1 MPDEL
6 EKLVQDDIR
15 SINDKFLKQYIKK
28 HDNFCIYP
36 FIHLDILTNV
46 DGSMSA
52 GPLCCSANGLN
63 PSHVLKLEKE
73 TLLGD
78 FGNPKFE
85 ELRQQ
90 IRKNKLPDACHQQCP
105 KNQKVT
111 HRTVMND
118 YYKEQVQFKT
128 IIENPRLIRLN
139 WKFGNHC
146 NLACRMC
153 APSISSHFNKVLSS
167 SSESLKLN
175 LEKFNLYPSKR
186 GDKIN
191 RTNDV
196 TLKKLKNM
204 LPHLQYLQTS
214 GGEPFLSNELD
225 NFLKTAIETKDCE
238 HIELEI
244 TTNGTKFIKEKLDL
258 ISKFKYIRFVISI
271 DGTDSIYDYIRYP
284 FKYSILRKRLE
295 YLAEYI
301 KEYDL
306 GNKTEVSI
314 ICMGM
319 IYNLF
324 EYGKLEKLFN
334 EIISPMDLVYSE
346 FFMDP
351 QLTGFFTLDEMAYHY
366 HILNLKFAPSYL
378 IAEALDYYK
387 KYSDEDPEEKL
398 WYIKLKH
405 IHEECQGMAY
415 QPLIKEY
422 TQTFDGMY
430 NQNYQK
436 LLHPSIIKFLS

>member
-1 MPDEL
+1 M
-6 EKLVQDDIR
+6 
-15 SINDKFLKQYIKK
+15 
-28 HDNFCIYP
+28 
-36 FIHLDILTNV
+36 
-46 DGSMSA
+46 
-52 GPLCCSANGLN
+52 
-63 PSHVLKLEKE
+63 
-73 TLLGD
+73 
-78 FGNPKFE
+78 
-85 ELRQQ
+85 
-90 IRKNKLPDACHQQCP
+90 
-105 KNQKVT
+105 
-111 HRTVMND
+111 
-118 YYKEQVQFKT
+118 
-128 IIENPRLIRLN
+128 IRL
-139 WKFGNHC
+139 
-146 NLACRMC
+146 A
-153 APSISSHFNKVLSS
+153 
-167 SSESLKLN
+167 
-175 LEKFNLYPSKR
+175 Y
-186 GDKIN
+186 
-191 RTNDV
+191 
-196 TLKKLKNM
+196 
-204 LPHLQYLQTS
+204 
-214 GGEPFLSNELD
+214 
-225 NFLKTAIETKDCE
+225 
-238 HIELEI
+238 
-244 TTNGTKFIKEKLDL
+244 
-258 ISKFKYIRFVISI
+258 
-271 DGTDSIYDYIRYP
+271 YP

-301 KEYDL
+301 KEYNL

-334 EIISPMDLVYSE
+334 EIISPMDLVYSG

-405 IHEECQGMAY
+405 IHEEWQGMSY